1 MEIYGNIHG
10 LGHLFLRR
18 LENLYRKRVG
28 VAEVVSADLARTL
41 MDLSREIGRQV
52 GLLINR
58 RGLVDYVIVGDRR
71 GITIPQLSTERVGRA
86 RFRGVRLIHA
96 HLEGELLSTEDL
108 TDLSMLQL
116 DLIAALAERAGEPG
130 PIIHI
135 AYLIPR
141 SKAGQAWQFM
151 GPMGIYDL
159 DLDFA
164 AHIGEVEAEFVKER
178 GKHYDLDDGR
188 EKCMLVGVLPPGSRE
203 NMDERM
209 AELEDLCQTAG
220 LTILDSMVQKPKELN
235 PQYLVGK
242 GKMEEIIMRSRQL
255 GVDLLVFDRELSP
268 GQLVSIVSLTE
279 MKVVDRNQLILDI
292 FALRAETAEAKIQVE
307 LAQLRYILPRL
318 AKKNIAFS
326 RLTGGIGTRGPGET
340 KLEIDRRRVREKIAF
355 LERKLEEVR
364 RVRDK
369 KRERR
374 RGSGIPVVSIVG
386 YTNSGKSTL
395 LNLLTKSSVGAED
408 RPFSTLTPTTR
419 LIKYP
424 ERRNIILT
432 DTVGFIKDLPQVL
445 LKAFMATLEE
455 LEDAHLLLHLVDVSS
470 PDFEERI
477 ETVDSILKDL
487 HLDSKRRLLVF
498 NKIDRVEGSL
508 AERLESRFG
517 ALSISCLKRR
527 GIDRLTAALEREVEA
542 VVSDSPAGS
551 SGSGP

>member
-1 MEIYGNIHG
+1 V
-10 LGHLFLRR
+10 
-18 LENLYRKRVG
+18 K
-28 VAEVVSADLARTL
+28 EVLSADLARTL
-41 MDLSREIGRQV
+41 MDLSREISRQV
-52 GLLINR
+52 GLLVNR

-86 RFRGVRLIHA
+86 RFRGVRLIHT
-96 HLEGELLSTEDL
+96 HLDGGLLSTEDL
-108 TDLSMLQL
+108 TDLAMLQL
-116 DLIAALAERAGEPG
+116 DLVAAVTERPGEQG
-130 PIIHI
+130 LFIHI

-141 SKAGQAWQFM
+141 SKAGQAWQFI
-151 GPMGIYDL
+151 GPIGISEL
-159 DLDFA
+159 DLNFA
-164 AHIGEVEAEFVKER
+164 EHISEVEAEFVRER
-178 GKHYDLDDGR
+178 GRHYDLDDTR
-188 EKCMLVGVLPPGSRE
+188 EKCMLVGVLPPGSRD

-209 AELEDLCQTAG
+209 AELVDLCQTAG

-268 GQLVSIVSLTE
+268 GQLVSIVTLTE
-279 MKVVDRNQLILDI
+279 MKVIDRNQLILDI
-292 FALRAETAEAKIQVE
+292 FAVRAETAEAKIQVE

-424 ERRNIILT
+424 ERKNLILT

-477 ETVDSILKDL
+477 ETVDGILKDL
-487 HLDSKRRLLVF
+487 HLGSKRRILVF
-498 NKIDRVEGSL
+498 NKTDRVEGSL
-508 AERLESRFG
+508 VERLESRFG
-517 ALSISCLKRR
+517 ALSISCLRR
-527 GIDRLTAALEREVEA
+527 QGIDRLVTALERELEGIVP
-542 VVSDSPAGS
+542 SPGED
-551 SGSGP
+551 GPAL